1 MSIFFL
7 PRLIP
12 VASFLLGGGGDSK
25 AVVID
30 GVSWWSEATEA
41 VRGSKPATL
50 EGKRM
55 HRRSTVSSPSQPT
68 SRVMDIHLRIS
79 DLFR

>member
-41 VRGSKPATL
+41 VRGSKPTTL
-50 EGKRM
+50 E
-55 HRRSTVSSPSQPT
+55 VSALSSWKDADAIARESGCT
-68 SRVMDIHLRIS
+68 AAVR
-79 DLFR
+79 